1 MEKKTTSRQ
10 NKSKPKPKKVKKSN
24 ELLNHFFS
32 VKTTVTISRQMK
44 VAK

>member
-1 MEKKTTSRQ
+1 MEKKTLANR
-10 NKSKPKPKKVKKSN
+10 NKTKPKPKKVKRSN